1 MKRRIAL
8 LAAVAF
14 ALPVVAQAQGGSVS
28 PSCSAAQQNLQDACQ
43 KATDLFRYMSPQ
55 LGAVI
60 AGGNTI
66 LGQGG
71 ALGGLPHFTIG
82 VRGTLLTGNLPK
94 VDQNPPSINPGTPVA
109 SSYTT
114 STQILGFPAVDG
126 AIGLFGGIPLGLTN
140 VGGVDLLVNAAY
152 VPTVTASNIAIKPNQ
167 SMQFGIGA
175 RLGLLQESILVPGVA
190 LSYIH
195 RGLPKTTITAT
206 STAGSAPGTVDTL
219 QIQDLNLATNSWRLT
234 ASKSFILFGLAA
246 GVGQDKYSNSTN
258 LYASIYRN
266 APIIGVQNANGK
278 FTADA
283 PMTRTNAFVD
293 GYVSLL
299 MLKIVGELGMVSGGS
314 MPTYNTFDKAA
325 DASRVYGSV
334 GLRIGM

>member
-1 MKRRIAL
+1 MKRRIASL

-14 ALPVVAQAQGGSVS
+14 ALPAAAQGQVS
-28 PSCSAAQQNLQDACQ
+28 PGCQNAGNLQDACQ
-43 KATDLFRYMSPQ
+43 KATDLFKYMSPQ

-94 VDQNPPSINPGTPVA
+94 VDQNPPNVNPGTAQA

-126 AIGLFGGIPLGLTN
+126 AIGVFGGLPLGLTS
-140 VGGVDLLVNAAY
+140 VGAVDLLVNAAY
-152 VPTVTASNIAIKPNQ
+152 VPNVNANNISVAPKQNL
-167 SMQFGIGA
+167 QFGVGA
-175 RLGLLQESILVPGVA
+175 RLGLLQESILVPGVSV
-190 LSYIH
+190 SYIH
-195 RGLPKTTITAT
+195 RGLPTTTITAT
-206 STAGSAPGTVDTL
+206 SKAGSAATDTL
-219 QIQDLNLATNSWRLT
+219 QVKDLSLATDSWRLT

-246 GVGQDKYSNSTN
+246 GVGQDRYKNSTDI
-258 LYASIYRN
+258 YTSIYRN
-266 APIIGVQNANGK
+266 TVLGVVNPTGTFKADQNL
-278 FTADA
+278 
-283 PMTRTNAFVD
+283 TRTNAFVD

-299 MLKIVGELGMVSGGS
+299 MLKIVGELGMVQGGTVN
-314 MPTYNTFDKAA
+314 TYNTFDKAA
-325 DASRVYGSV
+325 DASRVYGAV